1 MKATVFVLVATI
13 IAGAATAQ
21 SVKLGKY
28 ELQPIGVELSLEKL
42 QGRDVARVVKPVENT
57 NADAPTFAKLA
68 GVDFMNGVIEV
79 KLLSRLLKTASEG
92 ARGFIGVAFRIAEDN
107 SKFESIYIRPTNGR
121 AEDQIRRNHST
132 QYFSYPDF
140 PFDRLR
146 KEAPEK
152 YESYADMG
160 LDEWITLRIEV
171 KDMQAKLFVN
181 DAKQPTL
188 IVNDLK
194 HGLSS
199 GGVGL
204 WLDNGTEAFF
214 GEVIIQKR

>member
-1 MKATVFVLVATI
+1 M
-13 IAGAATAQ
+13 
-21 SVKLGKY
+21 
-28 ELQPIGVELSLEKL
+28 
-42 QGRDVARVVKPVENT
+42 
-57 NADAPTFAKLA
+57 
-68 GVDFMNGVIEV
+68 
-79 KLLSRLLKTASEG
+79 SRTLICS
-92 ARGFIGVAFRIAEDN
+92 
-107 SKFESIYIRPTNGR
+107 P
-121 AEDQIRRNHST
+121 
-132 QYFSYPDF
+132 
-140 PFDRLR
+140 
-146 KEAPEK
+146 
-152 YESYADMG
+152 
-160 LDEWITLRIEV
+160 DEWITLRIEV